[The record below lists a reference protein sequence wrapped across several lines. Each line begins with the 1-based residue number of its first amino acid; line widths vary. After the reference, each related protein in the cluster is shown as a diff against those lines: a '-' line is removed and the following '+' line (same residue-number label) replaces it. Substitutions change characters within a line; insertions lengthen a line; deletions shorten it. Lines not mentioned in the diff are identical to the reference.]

1 MKWGEERTLG
11 EWRGGTDFVS
21 RRKETHFKCHTQSRK
36 IKKKSRKSIIH
47 AEWETFY
54 LKTRAIS
61 QPLQKFFLFREECH
75 RALKCR
81 PTQNVPQN
89 GRRENKF
96 LGFYT
101 RIFVRRLRAC
111 RMRKIH
117 WATTTNRFNTVIL
130 IVPSYGKRRYASSE
144 NGGSMKP
151 STSTREVEGGEVKF
165 LPRLDLFFPSSP
177 ANLAGLWFAK

>member
-1 MKWGEERTLG
+1 MRNLL
-11 EWRGGTDFVS
+11 
-21 RRKETHFKCHTQSRK
+21 
-36 IKKKSRKSIIH
+36 
-47 AEWETFY
+47 
-54 LKTRAIS
+54 LKNPSDIPA
-61 QPLQKFFLFREECH
+61 LAKVFFLFREECH

-89 GRRENKF
+89 GRRENKI

-165 LPRLDLFFPSSP
+165 LPRLDPFFPVFACQSCRTMIRQTNSTKWAWSLKAQMTL
-177 ANLAGLWFAK
+177 ANFIPGWQTYVGEERFSLPFRPTS